1 MTRRLD
7 MHRTSTPA
15 VLYICAER
23 SQGSPGL
30 AKERAEQEGRD
41 FASKR
46 DFHIVAEITDP
57 YGDPNPQNRA
67 GWVRVRE
74 LAERD
79 EVDAVIMRWPN
90 CLSAHHELRYS
101 EMEHLAE
108 YGVQVRFSWA
118 PLATMADSGAS
129 R

>member
-1 MTRRLD
+1 MTR
-7 MHRTSTPA
+7 TPTPA

-23 SQGSPGL
+23 STGSPGL

-41 FASKR
+41 FASKH
-46 DFHIVAEITDP
+46 DLHIVAEITDP
-57 YGDPNPQNRA
+57 YGDPTPQNRA
-67 GWVRVRE
+67 GWVRVRD

-90 CLSAHHELRYS
+90 SLSVDCELRYA
-101 EMEHLAE
+101 EMEYLVE
-108 YGVQVRFSWA
+108 RGVQVRFSWA

>member
-1 MTRRLD
+1 MT
-7 MHRTSTPA
+7 RTSTSA

-30 AKERAEQEGRD
+30 ARERAEQEGRD
-41 FASKR
+41 FASTH
-46 DFHIVAEITDP
+46 DLHIVDEITDP
-57 YGDPNPQNRA
+57 YGDPTPQNRA

-74 LAERD
+74 LVERD
-79 EVDAVIMRWPN
+79 EVDAVITRWPN
-90 CLSAHHELRYS
+90 SLSMDSELRYA